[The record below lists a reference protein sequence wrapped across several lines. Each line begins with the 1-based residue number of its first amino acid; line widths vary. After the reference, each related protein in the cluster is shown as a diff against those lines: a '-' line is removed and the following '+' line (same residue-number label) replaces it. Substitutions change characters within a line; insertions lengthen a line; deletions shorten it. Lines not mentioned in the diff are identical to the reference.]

1 MIPYIFVE
9 RSKNGSAIALL
20 KPAAFATPHVWEGM
34 IMNDVIGR
42 MFVFGKDA
50 FVIRNAGNIVPPKR
64 LATHFVTAKAA
75 E

>member
-20 KPAAFATPHVWEGM
+20 KPAAFATPRVWEGM

-42 MFVFGKDA
+42 MFGLGKA
-50 FVIRNAGNIVPPKR
+50 VFVIRDAGNIMPPKR